1 MAKFETD
8 NAAGKGRSG
17 QGSFIGTECALEG
30 SFNFSGPL
38 TVAGHMKGPVKSD
51 GLVLIEATGHIEG
64 SLEAAI
70 IVVHG
75 KLTGNVITHESLE
88 IWNEAVVTG
97 KVFTRSIRVDAGSL
111 MTADLN
117 VATDGPIPTHEAV
130 DTPEHITADTV
141 SETPAIDPNRP
152 ASPLPGSSLA
162 RKLSTLSENQ

>member
-75 KLTGNVITHESLE
+75 KLTGNVTAHESLE

-117 VATDGPIPTHEAV
+117 VATDGPIPTHEAKAAGGGGMP
-130 DTPEHITADTV
+130 DM
-141 SETPAIDPNRP
+141 
-152 ASPLPGSSLA
+152 GGMGGMGGGMGGMGGMM
-162 RKLSTLSENQ
+162 